1 MRFQSH
7 FHAAMLAISTFAS
20 TVASAANADI
30 CYGPAYTLTGPSVP
44 ATNATVFSCPQAGQ
58 KTLPQ
63 LAAEGWQI
71 VQLSPLVVGANQ
83 GADQLIIQ
91 RP

>member
-1 MRFQSH
+1 MRSQTFQSS
-7 FHAAMLAISTFAS
+7 FLAVSMFVS
-20 TVASAANADI
+20 SVATAANADI
-30 CYGPAYTLTGPSVP
+30 CYSPAYALTGPSVP
-44 ATNATVFSCPQAGQ
+44 PTNATVFNCPQAGQ

-63 LAAEGWQI
+63 LSAEGWQV
-71 VQLSPLVVGANQ
+71 VQLSPIVVGANQ